1 MTWPLVMAAGGG
13 VLTNLAFPDRGW
25 WPLAYLGVALLLLAL
40 RRARMAQAAAT
51 GLVWG
56 VAFFLPHVYWVIH
69 ATGALVPWIALSM
82 MQALYIAGFTAAW
95 TVTRRAAWVG
105 TRPVVQACLAAVIW
119 VAVEQL
125 RASWPFGGFP
135 WGMLAFSQTDAP
147 LVRLAP
153 YGGEV
158 LVSAVV
164 VFIGALLTWAWTR
177 RSQVATAMGAAA
189 AGLIL
194 ALGPGLLPLDDKA
207 EVGTLRVGAVQGNV
221 PQLGAEWAVQAREVT
236 ANHTRGT
243 RRLVEEVGD
252 RLDLVLWPESAA
264 DIDPRTDDAQAA
276 LVEAAARAAGAPV
289 LLGTQR
295 FPTGQDIRYNEL
307 VLWQEGGPVGGAY
320 AKQHPVPFGE
330 YMPYRDLFRRITPLV
345 DRVST
350 DMAAGRGPGL
360 MPIPVE
366 RLSRE
371 VEAAVGICFEV
382 AYAGLIR
389 EGVVGGGELIIIPT
403 NNASFGD
410 SPESTQQLAMS
421 RFRAVEHGRATVQV
435 STVGVSGI
443 ILPDGSV
450 VERTGLFTAEEMTA
464 TLPLRTS
471 LTPAARLGTLPTV
484 AVWVVAAV
492 GVAAGVLSRR
502 GRGHSAGGPA
512 RRRTATLSEGRARE
526 DLTAPVS
533 LVTGH

>member
-1 MTWPLVMAAGGG
+1 MGLPWVMAAAGG

-25 WPLAYLGVALLLLAL
+25 WPLAYVGVALLLLAL
-40 RRARMAQAAAT
+40 RRTRMVQAGAT

-56 VAFFLPHVYWVIH
+56 MAFFLPHVYWVVH
-69 ATGALVPWIALSM
+69 ATGSVLPWIALSM
-82 MQALYIAGFTAAW
+82 LQALYIAGFAAAW
-95 TVTRRAAWVG
+95 AVARRAVWVES
-105 TRPVVQACLAAVIW
+105 RPVVQACLATVIW

-158 LVSAVV
+158 LVSAGV
-164 VFIGALLTWAWTR
+164 VFIGALLTWVWAG
-177 RSQVATAMGAAA
+177 RSRAVVAVGAAG
-189 AGLIL
+189 AGLVL
-194 ALGPGLLPLDDKA
+194 ALVPWLLPLDDQA

-221 PQLGAEWAVQAREVT
+221 PQRGAEWAVQAREVT

-243 RRLVEEVGD
+243 RRLVEDVGD
-252 RLDLVLWPESAA
+252 ELDLVLWPESAA
-264 DIDPRTDDAQAA
+264 DIDPRTDAGQAA
-276 LVEAAARAAGAPV
+276 LVDAAARAAGAPV

-295 FPTGQDIRYNEL
+295 FPAGQDVRYNEL
-307 VLWQEGGPVGGAY
+307 VLWQEGGAVGGAY

-350 DMAAGRGPGL
+350 DMAAGQGPGL
-360 MPIPVE
+360 MPIPIE

-371 VEAAVGICFEV
+371 VDAAVGICFEV

-403 NNASFGD
+403 NNASFGY
-410 SPESTQQLAMS
+410 SQESTQQLAMS

-450 VERTGLFTAEEMTA
+450 VERTGLFTAEEIAA

-471 LTPAARLGTLPTV
+471 LTPAARLGAVPAG
-484 AVWVVAAV
+484 AVWVLATV
-492 GVAAGVLSRR
+492 GVAAGALSRR
-502 GRGHSAGGPA
+502 GRGHRAGGLGSRRPA
-512 RRRTATLSEGRARE
+512 IVTEAHAGEGR
-526 DLTAPVS
+526 TAPVS
-533 LVTGH
+533 VVTGQ